1 MAGGQLLLLLVGSIA
16 GLALLLS
23 LWLMGVS
30 KRLSR
35 ELTSLR
41 QQLSEQKEQ
50 SVEKLNFSNHL
61 ERIEREQQV
70 VDVSR
75 VPTDKY
81 QYVASLAEQ
90 GFDANGIAAAL
101 QMAPA
106 EVEQLLKLA
115 QLKRQA
121 QGH

>member
-1 MAGGQLLLLLVGSIA
+1 MADGQLLLLLVGSIA
-16 GLALLLS
+16 GLSLLLS
-23 LWLMGVS
+23 LWQMGVS

-41 QQLSEQKEQ
+41 QQLLKQMEESTDKP
-50 SVEKLNFSNHL
+50 NFSNHL

-75 VPTDKY
+75 IPTDKY